1 MGKLTTNGVRTD
13 CNQVLAMW
21 KDYGHLTLPDITQEQ
36 FETLFKEHEAQLAD
50 IALTRSRLIRE
61 RKERQQRA
69 TRLNDVC
76 CRMRNLVRALYGNDA
91 IELKQVGAVI
101 RSERKI
107 AQRTATSDS
116 SIVSFAK
123 QN

>member
-21 KDYGHLTLPDITQEQ
+21 KDYGHLNLPDITREQ

-69 TRLNDVC
+69 NRLNDVC
-76 CRMRNLVRALYGNDA
+76 SRMRNLVRALYGNDA
-91 IELKQVGAVI
+91 IELKQAGAVI
-101 RSERKI
+101 RSERKSPQRSAGQDAGSTGN
-107 AQRTATSDS
+107 AQ
-116 SIVSFAK
+116 